1 MEDFRHVVERRI
13 GDPRQS
19 DAEELGGDKDLN
31 LRPAMPL
38 TAFVVFWLYHYEPH
52 FISYKISRAVPTSQ
66 GDWMLKVHVIWTST
80 L

>member
-1 MEDFRHVVERRI
+1 MLWNAGLVIQDRVMQRSLEC
-13 GDPRQS
+13 
-19 DAEELGGDKDLN
+19 GDKDLN

-66 GDWMLKVHVIWTST
+66 GDWMLKVHAMWTST